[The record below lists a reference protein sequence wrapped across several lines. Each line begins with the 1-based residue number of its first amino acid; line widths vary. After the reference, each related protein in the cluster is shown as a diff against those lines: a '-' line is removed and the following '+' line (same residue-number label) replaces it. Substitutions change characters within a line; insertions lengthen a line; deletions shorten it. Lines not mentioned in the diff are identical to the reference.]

1 MRVIFKRFATAVV
14 LLLVIVCAAG
24 CSRKQEKKPKPK
36 PQATAVVDNGNID
49 AQGKGEGQSDKPLVI
64 GCDKLSKKFNPFAAK
79 SMDDKQAVD
88 LTQLYLV
95 SCDRQGQ
102 IIYKGIDGEV
112 KTYNGNS
119 YTYYG
124 PADISVKYNKKKDE
138 TLYTIL
144 LRDDLRFSDGEPVT
158 IDDVIF
164 TMYVLCDKDYKG
176 SYNLGNQNI
185 KGLLRYQNNKKVKNI
200 SGIKRLGNY
209 KMSII
214 TDGFN
219 VSMAEALK
227 IPVCPLH
234 YYGDVAKYNYS
245 KKRFGFKKG
254 DISGICAN
262 KTSPAGAG
270 PYRFVKYEEKIA
282 YYASNEIYYKG
293 CPKIAYV
300 QLKEM
305 GGILKAA
312 QSKIDRETAG
322 SQGTAASGDGVTEEN
337 NGDGPVLNRNAEAL
351 EMTEGTV
358 DVINTVLDGEDISW
372 VAYANSNGEIT
383 GNKIT
388 TNFVPT
394 GVYQYIGINAQN
406 VKTGKEP
413 GSRQS
418 KNLRKAFAVAFSA
431 FRDNLYDYYKDGLCI
446 IQYPCSSAS
455 WLCAGKGDEDY
466 KQAYNRGING
476 GAIYNEEDDAEKR
489 YEDVKAAVLSYLEA
503 AGYTI
508 NGMSV
513 SSAPAGAALEYSIIV
528 AGGETNPLYQ
538 LVSQAAGMFQDIG
551 MELDIIPASG
561 EEEVE
566 KRITNG
572 KLQMWAGRCNTN
584 TGISLYK
591 RYADKDSLFGIT
603 NKGFAK
609 LAKLADRTV
618 KDKFRKQR
626 YKRCYNSIL
635 GMAVEVPV
643 IEQQEALLYSSSR
656 IDTDTM
662 AKDLTAYYSWVNEIE
677 SVEMK

>member
-124 PADISVKYNKKKDE
+124 PADIEVKYNKKKDE

-322 SQGTAASGDGVTEEN
+322 SQGTAASGGSVTEEN

-466 KQAYNRGING
+466 KQAYNRGIN
-476 GAIYNEEDDAEKR
+476 Y
-489 YEDVKAAVLSYLEA
+489 
-503 AGYTI
+503 
-508 NGMSV
+508 
-513 SSAPAGAALEYSIIV
+513 P
-528 AGGETNPLYQ
+528 
-538 LVSQAAGMFQDIG
+538 
-551 MELDIIPASG
+551 
-561 EEEVE
+561 
-566 KRITNG
+566 
-572 KLQMWAGRCNTN
+572 
-584 TGISLYK
+584 
-591 RYADKDSLFGIT
+591 
-603 NKGFAK
+603 
-609 LAKLADRTV
+609 
-618 KDKFRKQR
+618 
-626 YKRCYNSIL
+626 
-635 GMAVEVPV
+635 
-643 IEQQEALLYSSSR
+643 
-656 IDTDTM
+656 
-662 AKDLTAYYSWVNEIE
+662 
-677 SVEMK
+677 

>member
-1 MRVIFKRFATAVV
+1 MRVIFRRFATAVV
-14 LLLVIVCAAG
+14 LLLVLVYAAG

-36 PQATAVVDNGNID
+36 PQATAVVDNGNIE

-79 SMDDKQAVD
+79 SRDDKQAVD

-124 PADISVKYNKKKDE
+124 PADIEVKYNKKKDE

-158 IDDVIF
+158 IDDVVF

-176 SYNLGNQNI
+176 SYNLGRQNI
-185 KGLLRYQNNKKVKNI
+185 KGLLKYQNNKKVKSI

-209 KMSII
+209 KMSIT

-219 VSMAEALK
+219 SSMAEALK

-305 GGILKAA
+305 GDVLKAA

-322 SQGTAASGDGVTEEN
+322 GDGTTVSGDGITEEN
-337 NGDGPVLNRNAEAL
+337 NGDEPVLNRNAEAL

-358 DVINTVLDGEDISW
+358 DIINTVLNSEDISW
-372 VAYANSNGEIT
+372 VAYANSNGEIS

-388 TNFVPT
+388 TKFIPT
-394 GVYQYIGINAQN
+394 GVYQYIGINAQT
-406 VKTGKEP
+406 VKTGKEA

-431 FRDNLYDYYKDGLCI
+431 FRENLYDYYKDGLCI

-455 WLCAGKGDEDY
+455 WLCADKEDGDY
-466 KQAYNRGING
+466 KQAYNKGING
-476 GAIYNEEDDAEKR
+476 DAIYDEDDDREKR

-513 SSAPAGAALEYSIIV
+513 SSAPYGASLEYSVIV
-528 AGGETNPLYQ
+528 AGGKNNPLYQ
-538 LVSQAAGMFQDIG
+538 LVYQAAKLFQDIG
-551 MELDIIPASG
+551 MKLDIIQASD
-561 EEEVE
+561 EKLVE
-566 KRITNG
+566 KRIENG
-572 KLQMWAGRCNTN
+572 RLQIWAGRHNTN
-584 TGISLYK
+584 TDSSLYE
-591 RYADKDSLFGIT
+591 RYAGKDSLFGIR
-603 NKGFAK
+603 NQGFAK

-618 KDKFRKQR
+618 KDKYRKQR

-643 IEQQEALLYSSSR
+643 IEQQEALLCSSSR
-656 IDTDTM
+656 IDIDTM
-662 AKDLTAYYSWVNEIE
+662 AEDLTVYYSWVNEIE

>member
-1 MRVIFKRFATAVV
+1 MRVIFRRFATAVV
-14 LLLVIVCAAG
+14 LLLVLVYAAG

-36 PQATAVVDNGNID
+36 PQATAVVDNGNIE

-79 SMDDKQAVD
+79 SRDDKQAVD

-124 PADISVKYNKKKDE
+124 PADIEVKYNKKKDE

-158 IDDVIF
+158 IDDVVF

-176 SYNLGNQNI
+176 SYNLGRQNI
-185 KGLLRYQNNKKVKNI
+185 KGLLKYQNNKKVKSI

-209 KMSII
+209 KMSIT

-219 VSMAEALK
+219 SSMAEALK

-305 GGILKAA
+305 CDVLEAA
-312 QSKIDRETAG
+312 QSKIDRKTAG
-322 SQGTAASGDGVTEEN
+322 GGTSASGDGITEEN
-337 NGDGPVLNRNAEAL
+337 NGDEPVLNRNAEAL

-358 DVINTVLDGEDISW
+358 DIINTVLNSEDISW
-372 VAYANSNGEIT
+372 VAYANSNGEIS

-388 TNFVPT
+388 TKFIPT
-394 GVYQYIGINAQN
+394 GVYQYIGINAQT
-406 VKTGKEP
+406 VKTGKEAD
-413 GSRQS
+413 SRQS

-431 FRDNLYDYYKDGLCI
+431 FRENLYDYYKDGLCI

-455 WLCAGKGDEDY
+455 WLCADKEDGDY
-466 KQAYNRGING
+466 KQAYNKDING
-476 GAIYNEEDDAEKR
+476 DAIYDEGDDREKR
-489 YEDVKAAVLSYLEA
+489 
-503 AGYTI
+503 
-508 NGMSV
+508 
-513 SSAPAGAALEYSIIV
+513 
-528 AGGETNPLYQ
+528 
-538 LVSQAAGMFQDIG
+538 
-551 MELDIIPASG
+551 
-561 EEEVE
+561 
-566 KRITNG
+566 
-572 KLQMWAGRCNTN
+572 
-584 TGISLYK
+584 
-591 RYADKDSLFGIT
+591 
-603 NKGFAK
+603 
-609 LAKLADRTV
+609 
-618 KDKFRKQR
+618 
-626 YKRCYNSIL
+626 
-635 GMAVEVPV
+635 
-643 IEQQEALLYSSSR
+643 
-656 IDTDTM
+656 
-662 AKDLTAYYSWVNEIE
+662 
-677 SVEMK
+677 

>member
-1 MRVIFKRFATAVV
+1 MKAIFRRFIAVAL
-14 LLLVIVCAAG
+14 LLLVITCAAG

-79 SMDDKQAVD
+79 SRPDKQAVD

-112 KTYNGNS
+112 KAYNGNN
-119 YTYYG
+119 YTYYE
-124 PADISVKYNKKKDE
+124 PADIEVKYNKKKDE
-138 TLYTIL
+138 TLYTIS
-144 LRDDLRFSDGEPVT
+144 LRDDIRFSDGEPVT
-158 IDDVIF
+158 ADDVIF
-164 TMYVLCDKDYKG
+164 TMYVLCDRDYKG
-176 SYNLGNQNI
+176 SYKLGEQNI
-185 KGLLRYQNNKKVKNI
+185 KGLLKYQKNKKVKSI

-209 KMSII
+209 KMSI
-214 TDGFN
+214 TTNGFS

-234 YYGDVAKYNYS
+234 YYGDVAKYNYN

-270 PYRFVKYEEKIA
+270 PYRFVKYEEKIV

-305 GGILKAA
+305 GEILKAA
-312 QSKIDRETAG
+312 QSKIDKETG
-322 SQGTAASGDGVTEEN
+322 SVQGTAATGGE
-337 NGDGPVLNRNAEAL
+337 PVLNRSPEAL

-358 DVINTVLDGEDISW
+358 DVINTVLSSEDISW
-372 VAYANSNGEIT
+372 VAYANSNGEIS
-383 GNKIT
+383 GNRIAT
-388 TNFVPT
+388 DFVPT
-394 GVYQYIGINAQN
+394 GVYQYIGINAEN

-418 KNLRKAFAVAFSA
+418 KNLRQAFAAAFSA
-431 FRDNLYDYYKDGLCI
+431 YRGSLYDYYKDGLCI

-455 WLCAGKGDEDY
+455 WLCADKEDKDY
-466 KQAYNRGING
+466 RQAYNKGING
-476 GAIYNEEDDAEKR
+476 SVIYNEDDDTEKKHEDI
-489 YEDVKAAVLSYLEA
+489 KAAVLSYLEA

-508 NGMSV
+508 DGMSV
-513 SSAPAGAALEYSIIV
+513 SSAPAGAAMEYSIIV
-528 AGGETNPLYQ
+528 AGGETNPLYPV
-538 LVSQAAGMFQDIG
+538 VSQAADLFQEIG
-551 MELDIIPASG
+551 MELNIIKASD
-561 EEEVE
+561 EKLVE
-566 KRITNG
+566 KRIANG
-572 KLQMWAGRCNTN
+572 KLQMWAGRYNTN
-584 TGISLYK
+584 TGGGLYK
-591 RYADKDSLFGIT
+591 RYAGKDSLFGIK
-603 NKGFAK
+603 NQRFAK
-609 LAKLADRTV
+609 LAKLADGTV
-618 KDKFRKQR
+618 KDTLRKKR
-626 YKRCYNSIL
+626 YKRCYNNIL

-656 IDTDTM
+656 IDADTM
-662 AKDLTAYYSWVNEIE
+662 AEDITVYYSWVNEIE